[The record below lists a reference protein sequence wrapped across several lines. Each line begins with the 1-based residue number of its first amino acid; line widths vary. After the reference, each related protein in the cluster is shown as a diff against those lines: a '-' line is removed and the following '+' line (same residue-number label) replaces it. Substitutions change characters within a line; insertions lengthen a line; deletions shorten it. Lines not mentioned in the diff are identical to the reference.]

1 MEDIATNIESL
12 FERTKDYTKTS
23 IELLKLNA
31 IDKTADIAASL
42 TFRLAFGLIIAM
54 FSIFFNIA
62 ISLYIGKII
71 GEYYYGFLIVSG
83 FYMVIGILLVIFRK
97 NLIVNPITNLIIKK
111 LLETKIR

>member
-42 TFRLAFGLIIAM
+42 TFRLAFGLMIAM
-54 FSIFFNIA
+54 FSIFLNIG
-62 ISLYIGKII
+62 ISLYIGKLM

-83 FYMVIGILLVIFRK
+83 FYMFIGLLLVIFRK
-97 NLIVNPITNLIIKK
+97 NFIVNPVTNLIIKK